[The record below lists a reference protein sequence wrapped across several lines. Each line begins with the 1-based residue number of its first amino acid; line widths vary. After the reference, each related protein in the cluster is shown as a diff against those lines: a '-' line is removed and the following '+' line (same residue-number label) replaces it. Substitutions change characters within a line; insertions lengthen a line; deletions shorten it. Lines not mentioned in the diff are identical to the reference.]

1 MKRIRYIMGICWAF
15 LLGGLMACSSEE
27 DPAGPTSD
35 EGYRTLSI
43 EIGAEGSL
51 ATKAYADDENAYEH
65 EFMNELCVFVVDKN
79 GKIEKKFLYS
89 GETKNGKFTEEPE
102 AGNAY
107 EWRSGDFELPTGTKT
122 IYAFANWSKFNNL
135 NNPGWNGII
144 SKVEGDELNDSELSV
159 ITITDPAGTIN
170 FDDGIYIPMSVKY
183 GPFDFQVSQTAR
195 VELIRL
201 VGRVDGTITN
211 NRASEI
217 TVKSVTM
224 RPFATTVPLMFT
236 EDKYNAGVEANAVTY
251 SFATPL
257 ELASGKSG
265 TFRFYVNETAN
276 ENPFAVEVLLGD
288 DKRMTGALKNTKAIP
303 RNHFLPLALN
313 ISDND
318 FDLYIMAY
326 IAPIGGYPIQVM
338 PNSPLDESE
347 QTAGLYSATLP
358 EGCSFQVFGSVVSG
372 GDAGEKKA
380 CRLSLEVSDANSP
393 VKIDDTDDTW
403 AYVTSL
409 SGQQKTL
416 SVTFTD
422 ANKSPRTAGLSITT
436 EPLKDLDKYG
446 IQTNG
451 LYLRQW
457 QAAPA
462 WYEVVPLRMANPE

>member
-1 MKRIRYIMGICWAF
+1 
-15 LLGGLMACSSEE
+15 MACSSEE

-51 ATKAYADDENAYEH
+51 ATKVYDDENAYEH

-89 GETKNGKFTEEPE
+89 GETKNGEFTGEPE

-122 IYAFANWSKFNNL
+122 IYAFANWSKFNN
-135 NNPGWNGII
+135 PGWNGII

-170 FDDGIYIPMSVKY
+170 LNDGIYIPMSVKY

-211 NRASEI
+211 NRASAI

-224 RPFATTVPLMFT
+224 RPFATEVPLMFT
-236 EDKYNAGVEANAVTY
+236 EGTYKAGEEAKAVTY
-251 SFATPL
+251 TFATPL
-257 ELASGKSG
+257 ELASGVSG

-288 DKRMTGALKNTKAIP
+288 DKPMTGTLKKTTAIP
-303 RNHFLPLALN
+303 RNNFLPLALN

-318 FDLYIMAY
+318 FNLYIMAY

-338 PNSPLDESE
+338 PNLPLGEND

-372 GDAGEKKA
+372 GVEGEQEICELDLK
-380 CRLSLEVSDANSP
+380 VSGTNSP
-393 VKIDDTDDTW
+393 VKIDDAGQT

-409 SGQQKTL
+409 SGQQETL

-422 ANKSPRTAGLSITT
+422 ANGSSRNADISITT

-457 QAAPA
+457 VEAPR
-462 WYEVVPLRMANPE
+462 WYEIVPMMQKNP

>member
-1 MKRIRYIMGICWAF
+1 MGICWAF

-51 ATKAYADDENAYEH
+51 ATKVYADDENAYVH
-65 EFMNELCVFVVDKN
+65 EFMNELCVFVVDEN

-89 GETKNGKFTEEPE
+89 GETKNGKFTGEPE

-107 EWRSGDFELPTGTKT
+107 EWRSGDFELPTGKKT
-122 IYAFANWSKFNNL
+122 IYAFANWSGVNNEK
-135 NNPGWNGII
+135 WNGII

-170 FDDGIYIPMSVKY
+170 LNNGIYIPMSVKY

-211 NRASEI
+211 KRASAI

-224 RPFATTVPLMFT
+224 RPFATEVPLMFT
-236 EDKYNAGVEANAVTY
+236 EGTYKAGVEANAVTY
-251 SFATPL
+251 SFAPSPL

-265 TFRFYVNETAN
+265 IFRFYVNETAN

-288 DKRMTGALKNTKAIP
+288 DKPMTGTLKNTKAIP
-303 RNHFLPLALN
+303 RNNFLPLALN

-338 PNSPLDESE
+338 PNSPLGENE
-347 QTAGLYSATLP
+347 QMAGLYSAKLP

-372 GDAGEKKA
+372 GVEGEQEICELDLK
-380 CRLSLEVSDANSP
+380 VSSTNSP
-393 VKIDDTDDTW
+393 VKIDDTGQT

-409 SGQQKTL
+409 SGQQETL
-416 SVTFTD
+416 RVTFTD
-422 ANKSPRTAGLSITT
+422 ANGSPRTADLSITT
-436 EPLKDLDKYG
+436 EPLKDLDKYS

>member
-1 MKRIRYIMGICWAF
+1 M
-15 LLGGLMACSSEE
+15 
-27 DPAGPTSD
+27 DPAG
-35 EGYRTLSI
+35 
-43 EIGAEGSL
+43 
-51 ATKAYADDENAYEH
+51 
-65 EFMNELCVFVVDKN
+65 
-79 GKIEKKFLYS
+79 
-89 GETKNGKFTEEPE
+89 
-102 AGNAY
+102 GNAY

-122 IYAFANWSKFNNL
+122 IYAFANWSKFNNS
-135 NNPGWNGII
+135 GWNGII
-144 SKVEGDELNDSELSV
+144 NKTEGEDLKDSELSN
-159 ITITDPAGTIN
+159 IAISNPAGTIN
-170 FDDGIYIPMSVKY
+170 FNDDIYIPMSVKY

-224 RPFATTVPLMFT
+224 RPFATTVPLMFP
-236 EDKYNAGVEANAVTY
+236 EDKYNAGEEANAVTY
-251 SFATPL
+251 SFPSL
-257 ELASGKSG
+257 ELASGASG

-288 DKRMTGALKNTKAIP
+288 DKPMTGTLKKTTAIP
-303 RNHFLPLALN
+303 RNNFLPLALN

-338 PNSPLDESE
+338 PNSPLGEND

-372 GDAGEKKA
+372 GVEGKQII
-380 CRLSLEVSDANSP
+380 CSLSLKVPDTNSP

-409 SGQQKTL
+409 SEKQETL

-422 ANKSPRTAGLSITT
+422 ANNSSRNADLSITT

-457 QAAPA
+457 GEAPR
-462 WYEVVPLRMANPE
+462 WYEAVGLVKRPSAPGFNPEP

>member
-27 DPAGPTSD
+27 DPAGPTTE

-51 ATKAYADDENAYEH
+51 ATKVYDDENAYVH
-65 EFMNELCVFVVDKN
+65 EFMNELCVFVVDEN

-89 GETKNGKFTEEPE
+89 GETKNGEFTGDPTK
-102 AGNAY
+102 GNAY
-107 EWRSGDFELPTGTKT
+107 EWRSGDFELPTGTKI
-122 IYAFANWSKFNNL
+122 IYAFANWSGVNNEK
-135 NNPGWNGII
+135 WNGII
-144 SKVEGDELNDSELSV
+144 NKAEGTDLKDEDLSEIAIS
-159 ITITDPAGTIN
+159 DPAGTIN
-170 FDDGIYIPMSVKY
+170 FNAGKYIPMSVKY

-211 NRASEI
+211 NRASDI
-217 TVKSVTM
+217 MVKSVTM
-224 RPFATTVPLMFT
+224 RPFATEVPLMFT
-236 EDKYNAGVEANAVTY
+236 EGTYKAGVVDNDVIY

-257 ELASGKSG
+257 ELASGEFE

-276 ENPFAVEVLLGD
+276 ENPFEVEVLLGD
-288 DKRMTGALKNTKAIP
+288 DKSMTGTLKTTKAIP

-338 PNSPLDESE
+338 PNSPLDEND
-347 QTAGLYSATLP
+347 QMAGLYSATLP

-372 GDAGEKKA
+372 GGAGEQET
-380 CRLSLEVSDANSP
+380 CHLSLTVSDANSP
-393 VKIDDTDDTW
+393 VKIDDTGQT

-409 SGQQKTL
+409 SGQQETL
-416 SVTFTD
+416 IVTFTD
-422 ANKSPRTAGLSITT
+422 ANNSPKTADLSITT
-436 EPLKDLDKYG
+436 EPLKDLDKY
-446 IQTNG
+446 QTNG

-462 WYEVVPLRMANPE
+462 WYEVVPLRVANPE

>member
-51 ATKAYADDENAYEH
+51 ATKAYADDENAYEY

-89 GETKNGKFTEEPE
+89 GETKNGEFTGGDPVD
-102 AGNAY
+102 GNAY

-122 IYAFANWSKFNNL
+122 IYAFANWSGVNNKD
-135 NNPGWNGII
+135 WNEII
-144 SKVEGDELNDSELSV
+144 SKAEGTDLKDEDLSD
-159 ITITDPAGTIN
+159 IAISDPAGTILN
-170 FDDGIYIPMSVKY
+170 NGIYIPMSVKY

-201 VGRVDGTITN
+201 VGRVDGKITN
-211 NRASEI
+211 NRASDI
-217 TVKSVTM
+217 MVKSVTM
-224 RPFATTVPLMFT
+224 RPFATEVPLMFT
-236 EDKYNAGVEANAVTY
+236 EGTYKAGVEAKAITY

-257 ELASGKSG
+257 KLASGVSG
-265 TFRFYVNETAN
+265 KFRFYVNETAN
-276 ENPFAVEVLLGD
+276 KNPFAVEVLLGD

-358 EGCSFQVFGSVVSG
+358 EGCSFQVFGSVVSEDVAG
-372 GDAGEKKA
+372 GSILCD
-380 CRLSLEVSDANSP
+380 LSLNGQDTNSP
-393 VKIDDTDDTW
+393 VKIDDTGQT

>member
-1 MKRIRYIMGICWAF
+1 MKRIRYIMGICWVF

-51 ATKAYADDENAYEH
+51 ATKVYDDENAYEH

-89 GETKNGKFTEEPE
+89 GETKNGEFTGDPTK
-102 AGNAY
+102 GNAY
-107 EWRSGDFELPTGTKT
+107 EWRSGDFELPTGIKT
-122 IYAFANWSKFNNL
+122 IYAFANWSGVNNEK
-135 NNPGWNGII
+135 WNGII
-144 SKVEGDELNDSELSV
+144 NKAEGTDLKDEDLSG
-159 ITITDPAGTIN
+159 IAISDPAGTIN
-170 FDDGIYIPMSVKY
+170 FDDGIYIPMSIKY

-211 NRASEI
+211 NRASGI

-224 RPFATTVPLMFT
+224 RPFATEVPLMFT
-236 EDKYNAGVEANAVTY
+236 EGTYKAGVVDKAVTY
-251 SFATPL
+251 TFAPSL
-257 ELASGKSG
+257 ELASSASGSASG

-276 ENPFAVEVLLGD
+276 VDPFAVEVLLGD
-288 DKRMTGALKNTKAIP
+288 DKRMTGTLKKTTAIP
-303 RNHFLPLALN
+303 RNNFLPLALN

-318 FDLYIMAY
+318 FNLYIMAY

-338 PNSPLDESE
+338 PNSPLGENE
-347 QTAGLYSATLP
+347 QTAGLYSAKLP
-358 EGCSFQVFGSVVSG
+358 EGCSFQVFGRVVSG
-372 GDAGEKKA
+372 GDEGEPKT
-380 CRLSLEVSDANSP
+380 CSLNLKVQDPNSP
-393 VKIDDTDDTW
+393 VKIDDTW

-409 SGQQKTL
+409 SGQQETL
-416 SVTFTD
+416 RVTFTD
-422 ANKSPRTAGLSITT
+422 ANNSRRTADLSIST
-436 EPLKDLDKYG
+436 EPLKDLDEYS

-462 WYEVVPLRMANPE
+462 WYEVVPLRVANPE

>member
-1 MKRIRYIMGICWAF
+1 MKRIRYIMGFCWAF

-51 ATKAYADDENAYEH
+51 ATKVYDDENAYEH

-89 GETKNGKFTEEPE
+89 GETKNGEFTGEPE

-122 IYAFANWSKFNNL
+122 IYAFANWSKFNN
-135 NNPGWNGII
+135 PGWNGII

-170 FDDGIYIPMSVKY
+170 LNDGIYIPMSVKY

-211 NRASEI
+211 NRASAI

-224 RPFATTVPLMFT
+224 RPFATEVPLMFT
-236 EDKYNAGVEANAVTY
+236 EGTYKAGEEAKAVTY
-251 SFATPL
+251 TFATPL
-257 ELASGKSG
+257 ELASGVSG

-288 DKRMTGALKNTKAIP
+288 DKPMTGTLKKTTAIP
-303 RNHFLPLALN
+303 RNNFLPLALN

-318 FDLYIMAY
+318 FNLYIMAY

-338 PNSPLDESE
+338 PNLPLGEND

-372 GDAGEKKA
+372 GVEGEQEICELDLK
-380 CRLSLEVSDANSP
+380 VSGTNSP
-393 VKIDDTDDTW
+393 VKIDDAGQT

-409 SGQQKTL
+409 SGQQETL

-422 ANKSPRTAGLSITT
+422 ANGSSRNADISITT

-457 QAAPA
+457 VEAPR
-462 WYEVVPLRMANPE
+462 WYEIVPMMQKNP

>member
-51 ATKAYADDENAYEH
+51 ATKVYDDENAYVH
-65 EFMNELCVFVVDKN
+65 EFMNELCVFVVDEN

-89 GETKNGKFTEEPE
+89 GETKNGKFTGEPE

-107 EWRSGDFELPTGTKT
+107 EWRSSDFELPTGTKT
-122 IYAFANWSKFNNL
+122 IYAFANWSGVNNKE
-135 NNPGWNGII
+135 WNEII
-144 SKVEGDELNDSELSV
+144 SKVEGSNLNDIELSN

-170 FDDGIYIPMSVKY
+170 DGGKYIPMSVKY

-211 NRASEI
+211 NRASAI

-236 EDKYNAGVEANAVTY
+236 EGTYKAGEEAKAVTY
-251 SFATPL
+251 TSFATPQ
-257 ELASGKSG
+257 LASGEFE

-276 ENPFAVEVLLGD
+276 ENPFEVEVLLGD
-288 DKRMTGALKNTKAIP
+288 DKSMTGILKTTTAIP

-326 IAPIGGYPIQVM
+326 IAPIGGYPIRVM
-338 PNSPLDESE
+338 PDSPLDESE

-372 GDAGEKKA
+372 GAAGGSIL
-380 CRLSLEVSDANSP
+380 CDLSLNGQDTNSP
-393 VKIDDTDDTW
+393 VKIDDTGQT

-409 SGQQKTL
+409 SEQTETL

-422 ANKSPRTAGLSITT
+422 ANSRRTANLSITT
-436 EPLKDLDKYG
+436 KPLKDLDEYS

>member
-89 GETKNGKFTEEPE
+89 GETKNGEFTGEPE

-122 IYAFANWSKFNNL
+122 IYAFANWSKFNN
-135 NNPGWNGII
+135 PGWNGII

-170 FDDGIYIPMSVKY
+170 LNNNGIYIPMSVKY

-211 NRASEI
+211 NRASDI

-224 RPFATTVPLMFT
+224 RPFATEVPLMFT
-236 EDKYNAGVEANAVTY
+236 EGTYKAGEEAYT
-251 SFATPL
+251 FATPL
-257 ELASGKSG
+257 ELASGESG
-265 TFRFYVNETAN
+265 AFRFYVNETAN

-288 DKRMTGALKNTKAIP
+288 DKRMTGTLKTTTAIP

-338 PNSPLDESE
+338 PNSPLGESE

-358 EGCSFQVFGSVVSG
+358 EGCSFQVFGSVVSEGVAG
-372 GDAGEKKA
+372 GSILCD
-380 CRLSLEVSDANSP
+380 LSLNVQDTNSP
-393 VKIDDTDDTW
+393 VKIDDAGQT

-409 SGQQKTL
+409 SGQQETL

-422 ANKSPRTAGLSITT
+422 ANNSRRTADLSITT

-457 QAAPA
+457 GEVPR
-462 WYEVVPLRMANPE
+462 WYEIVPMMQKNP

>member
-65 EFMNELCVFVVDKN
+65 EFMNELCVFVVDEN
-79 GKIEKKFLYS
+79 GMIEKKFLYS
-89 GETKNGKFTEEPE
+89 GETKNGEFTEGDPTK
-102 AGNAY
+102 GNAY

-122 IYAFANWSKFNNL
+122 IYAFANWSGVNNEE
-135 NNPGWNGII
+135 WNKII
-144 SKVEGDELNDSELSV
+144 RKVEGTDLIKDEDLSNIA
-159 ITITDPAGTIN
+159 ITNPAGNIN
-170 FDDGIYIPMSVKY
+170 FSNDKYIPMSVKY

-211 NRASEI
+211 NRASDI

-224 RPFATTVPLMFT
+224 RPFATEVPLMFT
-236 EDKYNAGVEANAVTY
+236 EGTYKAGVVDKAVTY

-257 ELASGKSG
+257 ELASGASG

-276 ENPFAVEVLLGD
+276 VDPFAVEVLLGD

-372 GDAGEKKA
+372 GGAGEKKA
-380 CRLSLEVSDANSP
+380 CRLSLRVSGTNSP

-409 SGQQKTL
+409 SEQTETL

-422 ANKSPRTAGLSITT
+422 ANNSRRTANLSITT
-436 EPLKDLDKYG
+436 KPLKDLDEYS

-462 WYEVVPLRMANPE
+462 WYEVVPLRVANPE

>member
-89 GETKNGKFTEEPE
+89 GETKNGEFTGEPE

-122 IYAFANWSKFNNL
+122 IYAFANWSGVNNEE
-135 NNPGWNGII
+135 WNEII
-144 SKVEGDELNDSELSV
+144 SKVEGSNLNDSELSD
-159 ITITDPAGTIN
+159 IAISKPAETIN
-170 FDDGIYIPMSVKY
+170 FNDDIYIPMSVKY

-211 NRASEI
+211 NRASDI

-224 RPFATTVPLMFT
+224 RPFATEVPLMFT
-236 EDKYNAGVEANAVTY
+236 EGTYKAGVEANAVTY
-251 SFATPL
+251 TFASPL
-257 ELASGKSG
+257 ELASGASG
-265 TFRFYVNETAN
+265 IFRFYVNETANETAN

-338 PNSPLDESE
+338 PNSPLGESE
-347 QTAGLYSATLP
+347 QTAGLYSAKLP

-372 GDAGEKKA
+372 GVAGEQIT
-380 CRLSLEVSDANSP
+380 CSLSLKVPDTNSP
-393 VKIDDTDDTW
+393 VKIDDTGQT

-409 SGQQKTL
+409 SGQQETL

-422 ANKSPRTAGLSITT
+422 ANNSRRTADLSIST
-436 EPLKDLDKYG
+436 EPLKDLDEYG

>member
-1 MKRIRYIMGICWAF
+1 MKRIRYIMGICWVF

-65 EFMNELCVFVVDKN
+65 EFMNELCVFVVDAD
-79 GKIEKKFLYS
+79 GKIEKKFLSS
-89 GETKNGKFTEEPE
+89 GTTNNRTFTGNPE

-122 IYAFANWSKFNNL
+122 IYAFANWSKFNNSD
-135 NNPGWNGII
+135 WNEII
-144 SKVEGDELNDSELSV
+144 SKEEGTDLKDNELSD
-159 ITITDPAGTIN
+159 IAISDPAGTIN

-211 NRASEI
+211 NRASAI

-224 RPFATTVPLMFT
+224 RPFATEVPLMFT
-236 EDKYNAGVEANAVTY
+236 EGTYKAGEEAKAVTY
-251 SFATPL
+251 TFATPQ
-257 ELASGKSG
+257 LASGEFE

-276 ENPFAVEVLLGD
+276 ENPFEVEVLLGD
-288 DKRMTGALKNTKAIP
+288 DKSMTGILKTTKTIP

-338 PNSPLDESE
+338 PNSPLGESE
-347 QTAGLYSATLP
+347 QTAGLYSAKLP

-372 GDAGEKKA
+372 GVAGEQET
-380 CRLSLEVSDANSP
+380 CHLSLTFPDANSP
-393 VKIDDTDDTW
+393 VKIDDTGQT

-409 SGQQKTL
+409 SGQRETL

-422 ANKSPRTAGLSITT
+422 ANGSPRTADLLITT
-436 EPLKDLDKYG
+436 EALKDWGEGGYP
-446 IQTNG
+446 ITRS
-451 LYLRQW
+451 LRQW

>member
-1 MKRIRYIMGICWAF
+1 
-15 LLGGLMACSSEE
+15 MACSSEE
-27 DPAGPTSD
+27 DPAGPTTE

-65 EFMNELCVFVVDKN
+65 EFMNELCVFVVDEN

-89 GETKNGKFTEEPE
+89 GETKNGKFTGEPE

-122 IYAFANWSKFNNL
+122 IYAFANWSGVNYEK
-135 NNPGWNGII
+135 WNKII
-144 SKVEGDELNDSELSV
+144 SKVEGSNLNDSELSN
-159 ITITDPAGTIN
+159 IAISDPAGTIN
-170 FDDGIYIPMSVKY
+170 DGGKYIPMSVKY

-211 NRASEI
+211 NRASAI
-217 TVKSVTM
+217 TVNSVTM
-224 RPFATTVPLMFT
+224 RPFATEVPLMFT
-236 EDKYNAGVEANAVTY
+236 EGTYKAGEEANAVTY

-303 RNHFLPLALN
+303 RNNFLPLALN

-338 PNSPLDESE
+338 PNSPLGESE

-372 GDAGEKKA
+372 GVAGEQET
-380 CRLSLEVSDANSP
+380 CHLSLTVPDANSP

-409 SGQQKTL
+409 SRQRETL

-422 ANKSPRTAGLSITT
+422 ANGSPRTADLSITT

-457 QAAPA
+457 GEAPR
-462 WYEVVPLRMANPE
+462 WYEIVPMMRKNP

>member
-65 EFMNELCVFVVDKN
+65 EFMNELCVFVVDAD

-89 GETKNGKFTEEPE
+89 GTTTNGTFTGVP
-102 AGNAY
+102 AGGNAY

-122 IYAFANWSKFNNL
+122 IYAFANWSKFNNS
-135 NNPGWNGII
+135 GWNGII
-144 SKVEGDELNDSELSV
+144 NKTEGEDLKDSELSN
-159 ITITDPAGTIN
+159 IAISDPAGTIN

-211 NRASEI
+211 NRASAI

-224 RPFATTVPLMFT
+224 RPFATEVPLMFT
-236 EDKYNAGVEANAVTY
+236 EGTYKAGEEAKAVTY
-251 SFATPL
+251 TFATPL
-257 ELASGKSG
+257 NLTSGASG

-288 DKRMTGALKNTKAIP
+288 DKSMTGTLKTTETIP
-303 RNHFLPLALN
+303 RNNFLPLALN

-338 PNSPLDESE
+338 PDLPLGESE
-347 QTAGLYSATLP
+347 QTAGLYSAKLP

-372 GDAGEKKA
+372 GVAGEPKT
-380 CRLSLEVSDANSP
+380 CSLNLKVQDPNSP
-393 VKIDDTDDTW
+393 VKIDDIGQT

-409 SGQQKTL
+409 SGQQETL

-422 ANKSPRTAGLSITT
+422 ANNSPRTADLSITT

-457 QAAPA
+457 GEAPR
-462 WYEVVPLRMANPE
+462 WYEAVPMMRKNP

>member
-1 MKRIRYIMGICWAF
+1 MKRIRYIMGFCWAF

-27 DPAGPTSD
+27 DPVGPTSD

-51 ATKAYADDENAYEH
+51 ATKAYADDKNAYEH
-65 EFMNELCVFVVDKN
+65 EFMNELCVFVVDEN
-79 GKIEKKFLYS
+79 GTIEKKFLYS
-89 GETKNGKFTEEPE
+89 GETKNGKFTGEPVD
-102 AGNAY
+102 GNAY

-122 IYAFANWSKFNNL
+122 IYAFANWSGVNNKE
-135 NNPGWNGII
+135 WNEII
-144 SKVEGDELNDSELSV
+144 SKVEGSNLNDSELSN
-159 ITITDPAGTIN
+159 IAISDPAGTIN
-170 FDDGIYIPMSVKY
+170 DGGKYIPMSVKY

-211 NRASEI
+211 NRASAI

-224 RPFATTVPLMFT
+224 RPFATEVPLMFT
-236 EDKYNAGVEANAVTY
+236 EGTYKAGEEAKAVTY
-251 SFATPL
+251 TLATPQ
-257 ELASGKSG
+257 LASGASE

-276 ENPFAVEVLLGD
+276 VDPFAVEVLLGD

-338 PNSPLDESE
+338 PNSPLGESE

-358 EGCSFQVFGSVVSG
+358 EGCSFQVFGSVVSE
-372 GDAGEKKA
+372 DVAGEPKT
-380 CRLSLEVSDANSP
+380 CSLNLKVQDPNSP
-393 VKIDDTDDTW
+393 VKIDDTGQT

-409 SGQQKTL
+409 SGQQETL
-416 SVTFTD
+416 RVTFTD
-422 ANKSPRTAGLSITT
+422 ANNSRRTADLLITT
-436 EPLKDLDKYG
+436 KPLKDLDEYS

>member
-1 MKRIRYIMGICWAF
+1 
-15 LLGGLMACSSEE
+15 MACSSEE
-27 DPAGPTSD
+27 DPAGPTTE

-51 ATKAYADDENAYEH
+51 ATKAYADDVNAYEH
-65 EFMNELCVFVVDKN
+65 EFMNELCVFVVGEN
-79 GKIEKKFLYS
+79 GTIEKKFLYS
-89 GETKNGKFTEEPE
+89 GETKNGEFTGEPE

-122 IYAFANWSKFNNL
+122 IYAFANWSGVSNEK
-135 NNPGWNGII
+135 WNEII
-144 SKVEGDELNDSELSV
+144 SKVEGDELNDDSELSN
-159 ITITDPAGTIN
+159 IAISDPAGTIN
-170 FDDGIYIPMSVKY
+170 DGGKYIPMSVKY

-211 NRASEI
+211 NRASAI

-224 RPFATTVPLMFT
+224 RPFATEVPLMFT
-236 EDKYNAGVEANAVTY
+236 EGTYKAGVEANAVTY
-251 SFATPL
+251 TFASPL
-257 ELASGKSG
+257 KLASGASG

-276 ENPFAVEVLLGD
+276 KNPFAVEVLLGD
-288 DKRMTGALKNTKAIP
+288 DKPMTGTLKKTTAIP
-303 RNHFLPLALN
+303 RNNFLPLALN

-338 PNSPLDESE
+338 PNSPLGESE
-347 QTAGLYSATLP
+347 QTAGLYSAKLP

-372 GDAGEKKA
+372 GVEGEQEICELDLK
-380 CRLSLEVSDANSP
+380 VSGTNSP
-393 VKIDDTDDTW
+393 VKIDDTGQT

-409 SGQQKTL
+409 SGQQETL

-422 ANKSPRTAGLSITT
+422 ANNSPRTADLSITT
-436 EPLKDLDKYG
+436 EPLKDLDEYS

-457 QAAPA
+457 GESPR
-462 WYEVVPLRMANPE
+462 WYEAVPMMRKNP

>member
-51 ATKAYADDENAYEH
+51 ATKAYADDENAYEY
-65 EFMNELCVFVVDKN
+65 EFMNELCVFVVDEN
-79 GKIEKKFLYS
+79 GTIEKKFLYS
-89 GETKNGKFTEEPE
+89 GETKNGKFTGEPVD
-102 AGNAY
+102 GNAY

-122 IYAFANWSKFNNL
+122 IYAFANWSGVNNKE
-135 NNPGWNGII
+135 WNEII
-144 SKVEGDELNDSELSV
+144 RKVEGTDLIKDEDLSNIA
-159 ITITDPAGTIN
+159 ITNPAGNIN
-170 FDDGIYIPMSVKY
+170 FSNDKYIPMSVKY

-211 NRASEI
+211 NRASAI

-224 RPFATTVPLMFT
+224 RPFATEVPLMFT

-251 SFATPL
+251 SFPSL
-257 ELASGKSG
+257 ELASGASG

-276 ENPFAVEVLLGD
+276 ENPFTVEVLLGD

-326 IAPIGGYPIQVM
+326 IAY
-338 PNSPLDESE
+338 
-347 QTAGLYSATLP
+347 GLYRP
-358 EGCSFQVFGSVVSG
+358 
-372 GDAGEKKA
+372 DW
-380 CRLSLEVSDANSP
+380 RLS
-393 VKIDDTDDTW
+393 DTGH
-403 AYVTSL
+403 A
-409 SGQQKTL
+409 Q
-416 SVTFTD
+416 FT
-422 ANKSPRTAGLSITT
+422 TG
-436 EPLKDLDKYG
+436 
-446 IQTNG
+446 
-451 LYLRQW
+451 
-457 QAAPA
+457 
-462 WYEVVPLRMANPE
+462 

>member
-1 MKRIRYIMGICWAF
+1 
-15 LLGGLMACSSEE
+15 MACSSEE

-65 EFMNELCVFVVDKN
+65 EFMNELCVFVVDEN
-79 GKIEKKFLYS
+79 GTIEKKFLYS
-89 GETKNGKFTEEPE
+89 GETKNGEFTGDPTK
-102 AGNAY
+102 GNAY

-122 IYAFANWSKFNNL
+122 IYAFANWSGVNNEK
-135 NNPGWNGII
+135 WNGII
-144 SKVEGDELNDSELSV
+144 NKAEGTDLKDEDLSD
-159 ITITDPAGTIN
+159 IAISDPAGTILN
-170 FDDGIYIPMSVKY
+170 NGIYIPMSVKY

-211 NRASEI
+211 NRASAI
-217 TVKSVTM
+217 TVNSVTM
-224 RPFATTVPLMFT
+224 RPFATEVPLMFT
-236 EDKYNAGVEANAVTY
+236 EGTYKAGEEANAVTY
-251 SFATPL
+251 LFATPL
-257 ELASGKSG
+257 ELASGASG

-276 ENPFAVEVLLGD
+276 VDPFAVEVLLGD
-288 DKRMTGALKNTKAIP
+288 DKSMTGTLKTTKTIP

-338 PNSPLDESE
+338 PNSPLGESE
-347 QTAGLYSATLP
+347 QTAGLYSAKLP

-372 GDAGEKKA
+372 GGAGEQET
-380 CRLSLEVSDANSP
+380 CHLSLTVPDANSP
-393 VKIDDTDDTW
+393 VKIDDTGQT

-409 SGQQKTL
+409 SGQRETL

-422 ANKSPRTAGLSITT
+422 ANGSSRNADLSITT
-436 EPLKDLDKYG
+436 EPLKDLDEYS

-457 QAAPA
+457 QAKPTL
-462 WYEVVPLRMANPE
+462 YELVPLRMANPE

>member
-51 ATKAYADDENAYEH
+51 ATKVYDDENAYEH
-65 EFMNELCVFVVDKN
+65 EFMNELCVFVVDEN

-89 GETKNGKFTEEPE
+89 GETKNGEFTGDPTK
-102 AGNAY
+102 GNAY

-122 IYAFANWSKFNNL
+122 IYAFANWSGVNNEK
-135 NNPGWNGII
+135 WNGII
-144 SKVEGDELNDSELSV
+144 NKAEGTDLKDEDLSD
-159 ITITDPAGTIN
+159 IAISDPAGTIN
-170 FDDGIYIPMSVKY
+170 LNNGIYIPMSVKY

-201 VGRVDGTITN
+201 VGRVDGKITN
-211 NRASEI
+211 NRASDI
-217 TVKSVTM
+217 KVQSVTM
-224 RPFATTVPLMFT
+224 RPFATEVPLMFT
-236 EDKYNAGVEANAVTY
+236 EDKYNAGEEANAVTY

-257 ELASGKSG
+257 ELASGASE

-276 ENPFAVEVLLGD
+276 EDPFAVEVLLGD
-288 DKRMTGALKNTKAIP
+288 NKSMTGTLKTTTAIP
-303 RNHFLPLALN
+303 RNNFLPLALN

-338 PNSPLDESE
+338 PNSPLGENE

-372 GDAGEKKA
+372 GVPGEQIT
-380 CRLSLEVSDANSP
+380 CSLSLKVPDTNSP
-393 VKIDDTDDTW
+393 VKIDDTDQT

-409 SGQQKTL
+409 SGQRETL

-422 ANKSPRTAGLSITT
+422 ANGSPRTADLSIST
-436 EPLKDLDKYG
+436 EPLKDLDEYS

-457 QAAPA
+457 GEAPR
-462 WYEVVPLRMANPE
+462 WYEAVPMMRKNP

>member
-1 MKRIRYIMGICWAF
+1 MKRIRYIMGFCWAF

-65 EFMNELCVFVVDKN
+65 EFMNELCVFVVDEN
-79 GKIEKKFLYS
+79 GMIEKKFLYS
-89 GETKNGKFTEEPE
+89 GETKNGEFTGGDPTK
-102 AGNAY
+102 GNAY
-107 EWRSGDFELPTGTKT
+107 EWRSSDFELPTGKKT
-122 IYAFANWSKFNNL
+122 IYAFANWSGVNNEK
-135 NNPGWNGII
+135 WNGII

-170 FDDGIYIPMSVKY
+170 FDDGIYIPMSIKY

-211 NRASEI
+211 NRASAI

-224 RPFATTVPLMFT
+224 RPFATEVPLMFT
-236 EDKYNAGVEANAVTY
+236 EGTYKAGEEAKT
-251 SFATPL
+251 FAPSL

-276 ENPFAVEVLLGD
+276 VDPFAVEVLLGD

-372 GDAGEKKA
+372 GVAGEQET
-380 CRLSLEVSDANSP
+380 CHLSLTVPDANSP

-409 SGQQKTL
+409 SKQTETL

-422 ANKSPRTAGLSITT
+422 ANGSPRTADISITT

-457 QAAPA
+457 GEAPR
-462 WYEVVPLRMANPE
+462 WYEIVPMMQKNP

>member
-1 MKRIRYIMGICWAF
+1 
-15 LLGGLMACSSEE
+15 MACSSEE

-51 ATKAYADDENAYEH
+51 ATKVYDDENAYEH

-89 GETKNGKFTEEPE
+89 GETKNGEFTGEPE

-122 IYAFANWSKFNNL
+122 IYAFANWSGVSNEK
-135 NNPGWNGII
+135 WNEII
-144 SKVEGDELNDSELSV
+144 SKVEGDELNDSELSN
-159 ITITDPAGTIN
+159 IAISDPAGTIN
-170 FDDGIYIPMSVKY
+170 DGGKYIPMSVKY

-211 NRASEI
+211 NRASAI

-224 RPFATTVPLMFT
+224 RPFATEVPLMFT
-236 EDKYNAGVEANAVTY
+236 EGTYKAGEEAKAVTY
-251 SFATPL
+251 TFASPL

-276 ENPFAVEVLLGD
+276 ENPFAVEVFLGD
-288 DKRMTGALKNTKAIP
+288 DKSMTGTLKNTKAIP
-303 RNHFLPLALN
+303 RNNFLPLALN

-338 PNSPLDESE
+338 PDLPLGESE
-347 QTAGLYSATLP
+347 QTAGLYSAKLP

-372 GDAGEKKA
+372 GVAGEKKA
-380 CRLSLEVSDANSP
+380 CRLSLKVSDTNSP
-393 VKIDDTDDTW
+393 VKIDDIDDTW

-409 SGQQKTL
+409 SEQQETL
-416 SVTFTD
+416 RVTFTD
-422 ANKSPRTAGLSITT
+422 ANGSSRNADLSITT

-457 QAAPA
+457 GEAPR
-462 WYEVVPLRMANPE
+462 WYEIVPMMQKNP

>member
-51 ATKAYADDENAYEH
+51 ATKAYADDENAYEY

-89 GETKNGKFTEEPE
+89 GETKNGEFTGGDPVD
-102 AGNAY
+102 GNAY

-122 IYAFANWSKFNNL
+122 IYAFANWSGVNNKE
-135 NNPGWNGII
+135 WNEII
-144 SKVEGDELNDSELSV
+144 SKVEGSNLNDSELSV

-170 FDDGIYIPMSVKY
+170 FDDGIYIPMSIKY

-211 NRASEI
+211 NRASAI

-236 EDKYNAGVEANAVTY
+236 KDKYNAGVETNAVTC
-251 SFATPL
+251 SFSPSL
-257 ELASGKSG
+257 ELGSDVASRK
-265 TFRFYVNETAN
+265 FRFYVNETAN
-276 ENPFAVEVLLGD
+276 ENPFEVEVLLGD
-288 DKRMTGALKNTKAIP
+288 DKSMTGTLKNTKAIP

-338 PNSPLDESE
+338 PNSPLGENE
-347 QTAGLYSATLP
+347 QTAGLYSAKLP

-372 GDAGEKKA
+372 GAAGEPKT
-380 CRLSLEVSDANSP
+380 CSLNLKVQDPNSP
-393 VKIDDTDDTW
+393 VKIDDTGQT

-422 ANKSPRTAGLSITT
+422 ANGSPRTADLSITT
-436 EPLKDLDKYG
+436 EPLKDLDDYG

-462 WYEVVPLRMANPE
+462 WYEVVPLRVANPE

>member
-65 EFMNELCVFVVDKN
+65 EFMNELCVFVVDEN

-89 GETKNGKFTEEPE
+89 GETKNGEFTEDPTK
-102 AGNAY
+102 GNAY

-122 IYAFANWSKFNNL
+122 IYAFANWSGVNNEK
-135 NNPGWNGII
+135 WNGII
-144 SKVEGDELNDSELSV
+144 SKAEGTDLKDSELSD
-159 ITITDPAGTIN
+159 IAISDPAGTIN
-170 FDDGIYIPMSVKY
+170 FNAGKYIPMSVKY

-211 NRASEI
+211 NRASDI

-224 RPFATTVPLMFT
+224 RPFATKVPLMFT

-251 SFATPL
+251 SFPSL
-257 ELASGKSG
+257 KLASGASG

-338 PNSPLDESE
+338 PNLPLGENE

-372 GDAGEKKA
+372 GVAGEQIT
-380 CRLSLEVSDANSP
+380 CSLSLKVPDTNSP
-393 VKIDDTDDTW
+393 VKIDGQT

-409 SGQQKTL
+409 SGQQETL

-422 ANKSPRTAGLSITT
+422 ANGSSRNADLSITT
-436 EPLKDLDKYG
+436 KPLKDLDKYG
-446 IQTNG
+446 IRSNG

-457 QAAPA
+457 QAEPTL
-462 WYEVVPLRMANPE
+462 YELVPLRVAN

>member
-1 MKRIRYIMGICWAF
+1 MKRIRYIMGICWVF

-27 DPAGPTSD
+27 DPADPTSD

-51 ATKAYADDENAYEH
+51 ATKAYADDKNAYEH

-89 GETKNGKFTEEPE
+89 GETKNGEFTGDPTK
-102 AGNAY
+102 GNAY

-122 IYAFANWSKFNNL
+122 IYAFANWSGVNNEK
-135 NNPGWNGII
+135 WNGII
-144 SKVEGDELNDSELSV
+144 NKAEGTDLKDEDLSD
-159 ITITDPAGTIN
+159 IAISDPAGTIN
-170 FDDGIYIPMSVKY
+170 LNNIYIPMSVKY

-201 VGRVDGTITN
+201 VGRVDGTIKN

-303 RNHFLPLALN
+303 RNNFLPLALN

-338 PNSPLDESE
+338 PNSPLGESE

-372 GDAGEKKA
+372 GGAGEKKA

-393 VKIDDTDDTW
+393 VKIDDTGQT

-409 SGQQKTL
+409 SGQRETL

-422 ANKSPRTAGLSITT
+422 ANGSSRNADLSITT

-457 QAAPA
+457 QAKPTL
-462 WYEVVPLRMANPE
+462 YELVPLRMANPE

>member
-27 DPAGPTSD
+27 DPAGPTTE

-65 EFMNELCVFVVDKN
+65 EFMNELCVFVVDAD

-89 GETKNGKFTEEPE
+89 GTTTNGTFTGDP
-102 AGNAY
+102 AGGNAY

-122 IYAFANWSKFNNL
+122 IYAFANWSGVNYEK
-135 NNPGWNGII
+135 WNKII
-144 SKVEGDELNDSELSV
+144 SKVEGDELNDRELSV

-170 FDDGIYIPMSVKY
+170 LNDGIYIPMSVKY

-211 NRASEI
+211 NRASGI

-224 RPFATTVPLMFT
+224 RPFATEVPLMFT
-236 EDKYNAGVEANAVTY
+236 EGTYKAGVVDKAVTY
-251 SFATPL
+251 SFAPSL
-257 ELASGKSG
+257 ELKSSESE

-288 DKRMTGALKNTKAIP
+288 DKSMTGTLKNTKAIP
-303 RNHFLPLALN
+303 RNNFLPLALN

-338 PNSPLDESE
+338 PNSPLGESE
-347 QTAGLYSATLP
+347 QTAGLYSAKLP

-372 GDAGEKKA
+372 GAAGEQKT
-380 CRLSLEVSDANSP
+380 CNLSLKVSGTNSP
-393 VKIDDTDDTW
+393 VKIDDTGQT

-409 SGQQKTL
+409 SGQQETL

-422 ANKSPRTAGLSITT
+422 ANGSPRTADLSITT
-436 EPLKDLDKYG
+436 EPLKDLDEYG

>member
-1 MKRIRYIMGICWAF
+1 
-15 LLGGLMACSSEE
+15 MACSSEE

-89 GETKNGKFTEEPE
+89 GETKNGEFTGGDPTK
-102 AGNAY
+102 GNAY
-107 EWRSGDFELPTGTKT
+107 EWRSGDFELPTGKKT
-122 IYAFANWSKFNNL
+122 IYAFANWSGVNNKE
-135 NNPGWNGII
+135 WNEII
-144 SKVEGDELNDSELSV
+144 SQVEGSNLNDSELSN
-159 ITITDPAGTIN
+159 IAISDPAGTIN
-170 FDDGIYIPMSVKY
+170 FDGGKYIPMSVKY

-211 NRASEI
+211 NRASAI

-224 RPFATTVPLMFT
+224 RPFATEVPLMFT
-236 EDKYNAGVEANAVTY
+236 EGTYKAGEEAKAVTY
-251 SFATPL
+251 TLATPQ
-257 ELASGKSG
+257 LASGASE

-276 ENPFAVEVLLGD
+276 VDPFAVEVLLGD

-338 PNSPLDESE
+338 PNSPLGESE
-347 QTAGLYSATLP
+347 QTAGLYSAKLP

-372 GDAGEKKA
+372 GVAGEPKT
-380 CRLSLEVSDANSP
+380 CSLNLKVQDPNSP
-393 VKIDDTDDTW
+393 VKIDDTGQT

-422 ANKSPRTAGLSITT
+422 ANNSRRTADLSITT
-436 EPLKDLDKYG
+436 EALKDLDKYG

-457 QAAPA
+457 GEAPR
-462 WYEVVPLRMANPE
+462 WYEIVPMMQKNP

>member
-89 GETKNGKFTEEPE
+89 GETKNGKFTGEPE

-107 EWRSGDFELPTGTKT
+107 EWRSSDFELPTGKKT
-122 IYAFANWSKFNNL
+122 IYAFANWSGVNNEK
-135 NNPGWNGII
+135 WNGII

-170 FDDGIYIPMSVKY
+170 LNNGIYIPMSVKY

-211 NRASEI
+211 NRASDI

-224 RPFATTVPLMFT
+224 RPFATKVPLMFT
-236 EDKYNAGVEANAVTY
+236 EGTYKAGVVDNAVTY
-251 SFATPL
+251 SFAPSL
-257 ELASGKSG
+257 ELKSSESE

-288 DKRMTGALKNTKAIP
+288 DKPMTGTLKNTKAIP
-303 RNHFLPLALN
+303 RNNFLPLALN

-338 PNSPLDESE
+338 PNSPLGESE
-347 QTAGLYSATLP
+347 QTAGLYSAKLP

-372 GDAGEKKA
+372 GAAGEQKT
-380 CRLSLEVSDANSP
+380 CNLSLKVSGTNSP
-393 VKIDDTDDTW
+393 VKIDDTGQT

-409 SGQQKTL
+409 SEQQETL

-422 ANKSPRTAGLSITT
+422 ANNSRRTADLSITT
-436 EPLKDLDKYG
+436 EALKDLDEYG

-457 QAAPA
+457 QAKPTL
-462 WYEVVPLRMANPE
+462 YELVPLRMANPE

>member
-1 MKRIRYIMGICWAF
+1 MKRIRYIMGFCWAF

-65 EFMNELCVFVVDKN
+65 EFMNELCVFVVDEN
-79 GKIEKKFLYS
+79 GMIEKKFLYS
-89 GETKNGKFTEEPE
+89 GETKNGEFTGGDPTK
-102 AGNAY
+102 GNAY
-107 EWRSGDFELPTGTKT
+107 EWRSGDFELPTGKKT
-122 IYAFANWSKFNNL
+122 IYAFANWSGVNNEK
-135 NNPGWNGII
+135 WNGII
-144 SKVEGDELNDSELSV
+144 NKAEGTDLKDEDLSV

-170 FDDGIYIPMSVKY
+170 LNNGIYIPMSVKY

-201 VGRVDGTITN
+201 VGRVDGKITN
-211 NRASEI
+211 NRASDI
-217 TVKSVTM
+217 MVKSVTM
-224 RPFATTVPLMFT
+224 RPFATEVPLMFT
-236 EDKYNAGVEANAVTY
+236 EGTYKAGVEANAVTY

-257 ELASGKSG
+257 ELASGESG

-288 DKRMTGALKNTKAIP
+288 DKPMTGTLKKTTAIP

-318 FDLYIMAY
+318 FNLYIMAY

-338 PNSPLDESE
+338 PNSPLDENE
-347 QTAGLYSATLP
+347 QTAGLYSAILP

-372 GDAGEKKA
+372 GDAGEQET
-380 CRLSLEVSDANSP
+380 CHLSLTLPDANSP
-393 VKIDDTDDTW
+393 VKIDDTGQT

-409 SGQQKTL
+409 SGQRETL

-422 ANKSPRTAGLSITT
+422 ANGSPRTADLSITT
-436 EPLKDLDKYG
+436 EALKDLDEYD

-462 WYEVVPLRMANPE
+462 WYEAVPMMRKNP

>member
-51 ATKAYADDENAYEH
+51 ATKAYADDKNAYEH
-65 EFMNELCVFVVDKN
+65 EFMNELCVFVVDEN
-79 GKIEKKFLYS
+79 GTIEKKFLYS
-89 GETKNGKFTEEPE
+89 GETKNGEFTGEPE

-122 IYAFANWSKFNNL
+122 IYAFANWSKF

-170 FDDGIYIPMSVKY
+170 FDDGIYIPMSIKY

-211 NRASEI
+211 NRASAI
-217 TVKSVTM
+217 KVQSVTM

-236 EDKYNAGVEANAVTY
+236 KDKYNAGVETNAVTC
-251 SFATPL
+251 SFSPSL
-257 ELASGKSG
+257 ELGSDVASRK
-265 TFRFYVNETAN
+265 FRFYVNETAN
-276 ENPFAVEVLLGD
+276 ENPFEVEVLLGD
-288 DKRMTGALKNTKAIP
+288 DKRMTGTLKNTKAIP
-303 RNHFLPLALN
+303 RNNFLPLALN

-318 FDLYIMAY
+318 FNLYIMAY

-338 PNSPLDESE
+338 PDLPLGESE

-372 GDAGEKKA
+372 GVAGEQET
-380 CRLSLEVSDANSP
+380 CHLSLTVPDANSP
-393 VKIDDTDDTW
+393 VKIDDTGQT

-409 SGQQKTL
+409 SGQRETL

-422 ANKSPRTAGLSITT
+422 ANGSSRNADLSITT

-457 QAAPA
+457 GEVPR
-462 WYEVVPLRMANPE
+462 WYEIVPMMRKNP